1 MKYFLLLFSVLFS
14 TITLHAQRPSGT
26 SKPISIYG
34 KIVDE
39 ATNIPM
45 EFATVSL
52 FSAKDS
58 VLIGGS
64 LTDETGSFNIDV
76 RPGKY
81 YAVVDFLSYTSKS
94 INNIMV
100 APEKNELDLG
110 SIYLA
115 TDAVSLETI
124 EIVGQKSETTFALD
138 KRVFNVGK
146 DLSNKGGTAQ
156 DILDNVPSV
165 TVDVDGGVSLRGN
178 GNVRI
183 LIDGKPSG
191 LVGVSGAAGLRSL
204 PANMIDRVEVI
215 TNPSARYEAEGMSGI
230 INIVLKKDN
239 KAGVN
244 GSFEVS
250 GGWPE
255 NYGLGANINYRKGKT
270 NFFVNYGLNYNYN
283 PSEGYTY
290 QERYVGDTINSSY
303 IVRDGFRSRL
313 ANSVRAGLEF
323 SITENQSLTGSFLY
337 RYSSSNNE
345 VPIRYYD
352 HTFYGNEAR
361 GRNFV
366 PTLSYTERLE
376 NERETSPTLEY
387 TIDYLKR
394 YKEEGRELKAS
405 IQYSSNEDHEKADY
419 IQGFYN
425 FGVFEGNSL
434 VQRSDNAEQQQTIII
449 QSDYVHPLSK
459 DSKVEFGVRSQ
470 IRDIANDYL
479 VEELANNQWNKL
491 TNFSN
496 RFRYNENVHAA
507 YGIYGAKINNFSYQG
522 GLRLE
527 YSGINT
533 ELLETN
539 SVNPRNFLN
548 LFPSGHINYEFPGQN
563 QVQLSYSRRISR
575 PRFRELNPF
584 FTFSD
589 NRNIFSGNPNV
600 NPEFTNS
607 YEMGHVKYWE
617 KGNIGSSIFWRHTTD
632 VIQRITQINTDGT
645 TLTLPLNLATSDN
658 AGVEILFAY
667 NPNKWLRLD
676 GNANIFRNVIKGEY
690 EGQDLGADSY
700 SWFGR
705 IGSRVSFWKNA
716 DFQTRLNYRAPVDIP
731 QGEQKAMYIVD
742 VAFSKDFL
750 NNNASFTLAAR
761 DLFNSRRRNTELRTD
776 DFYQRVDQQWRRAPI
791 VATISYRLNMKKD
804 KQKPERSESEY
815 DGGEM

>member
-731 QGEQKAMYIVD
+731 QGQQKAMYIVD
-742 VAFSKDFL
+742 VAFSKEFL